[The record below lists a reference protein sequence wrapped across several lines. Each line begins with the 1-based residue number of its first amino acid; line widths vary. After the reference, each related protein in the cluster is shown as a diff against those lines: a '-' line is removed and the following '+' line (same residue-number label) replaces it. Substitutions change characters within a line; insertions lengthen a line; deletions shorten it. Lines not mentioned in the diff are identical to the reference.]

1 MKIPE
6 EGMTTLAL
14 MKFPE
19 EGMTTR
25 DEFFDGR

>member
-14 MKFPE
+14 MKIPE